1 METIK
6 ILVFVN
12 LLISIASILGA
23 PFLGLGMF
31 SLFQWL
37 PDYAFDIKHSH
48 GLKKKIVLIIIFLIS
63 GIPVWSLI
71 NTITFGIGLI
81 AWGISESYFWTILI
95 TSVIFWK
102 LLKWTWFIIKSQ
114 I

>member
-48 GLKKKIVLIIIFLIS
+48 GLKKKIVLIIKKICT
-63 GIPVWSLI
+63 PK
-71 NTITFGIGLI
+71 
-81 AWGISESYFWTILI
+81 ILWVHGAY
-95 TSVIFWK
+95 T
-102 LLKWTWFIIKSQ
+102 
-114 I
+114 